1 MISQNSQDNCRE
13 EAGRAG
19 DGGSGVGS
27 GLSERPPEAAAP
39 CLPSALASRE
49 GEFVGVSLCGHPQ
62 RWLRGTLV
70 HFSVV

>member
-13 EAGRAG
+13 EAGRAE

-27 GLSERPPEAAAP
+27 GLSERPPETAP
-39 CLPSALASRE
+39 PSALASRE

-70 HFSVV
+70 HFTAS